1 MSWSCW
7 KGNKSDALN
16 TALKAKSSLS
26 WYHVYGQ
33 LKMFRER
40 YETEDIIC
48 QTSFATL
55 LLDSDSV
62 MAKDRSKALSYTFSD
77 SISNTDVLTVGMY
90 IIIGCKLIMSRFA
103 GFEVD
108 EAGFES
114 TLSFEWFSDDCK
126 HSEGFSSCGVC

>member
-1 MSWSCW
+1 M
-7 KGNKSDALN
+7 
-16 TALKAKSSLS
+16 KAKNRLS

-33 LKMFRER
+33 LKIFRER
-40 YETEDIIC
+40 YETADIIC

-62 MAKDRSKALSYTFSD
+62 MAKDRREALSYTFSD
-77 SISNTDVLTVGMY
+77 SISNTDVLTVGIY

-108 EAGFES
+108 TFEG
-114 TLSFEWFSDDCK
+114 TLSFEWFSDDCE
-126 HSEGFSSCGVC
+126 HSEGFSSCGVW